1 MSSMESPEP
10 TSKQPM
16 PPAPRDL
23 NMASRPE
30 LPESLCD
37 GGGLDASIE
46 HTEVVVRRML
56 ISKSLTYEER
66 LALSKRFIWLAGELV

>member
-1 MSSMESPEP
+1 
-10 TSKQPM
+10 
-16 PPAPRDL
+16 
-23 NMASRPE
+23 MASRPE

-56 ISKSLTYEER
+56 ISKALTYEER